1 MSSAW
6 GTAWGSAWGN
16 AWGDDAAGGI
26 VDAALIVTCTSTAR
40 FSPLDANAV
49 ATPVISGGS
58 SRKRRRIYYD
68 EAPLPRY
75 GTPVK
80 AHLHAVAISGAR
92 FAPMVAGAQLV
103 AVLGQGAAVAR
114 LVAQFAQAVPG
125 ALAGSTDSDA
135 ALRPQLGQAVSA
147 HAHAAHESGARLSPT
162 ITTRTVIVP
171 LRPRVELAD
180 DELAAIL
187 YLMAA

>member
-1 MSSAW
+1 MKGQA
-6 GTAWGSAWGN
+6 TASDFVKYVFHRVPMPDYGSVLQLN
-16 AWGDDAAGGI
+16 FHTAAP
-26 VDAALIVTCTSTAR
+26 T
-40 FSPLDANAV
+40 V
-49 ATPVISGGS
+49 ATDHLPTPVISGGS

-80 AHLHAVAISGAR
+80 AHLHAIAASGAR

-103 AVLGQGAAVAR
+103 AVQGQGAAVAR
-114 LVAQFAQAVPG
+114 LVAQVAQAVPG

-147 HAHAAHESGARLSPT
+147 HAHSAHESAARFSPT
-162 ITTRTVIVP
+162 ITTRTVVVP